1 MNNPPR
7 EPIPKDVENKGKKQS
22 VIKKREYPKVY
33 SFLKGIQLESFLDT
47 FIING
52 IDNEEKIHLLNYDM
66 LKLLNIPYKYRK
78 TILNQI
84 QNQTT
89 TPNQTQNSFFTN
101 NDKYEELLCP
111 AEEDDRVID
120 DE

>member
-1 MNNPPR
+1 
-7 EPIPKDVENKGKKQS
+7 
-22 VIKKREYPKVY
+22 
-33 SFLKGIQLESFLDT
+33 
-47 FIING
+47 
-52 IDNEEKIHLLNYDM
+52 M

-120 DE
+120 DEEQRRTFTQAILDFKMINNQKNETNDRILCSKQRIS